1 MSKFPIICGILGK
14 KLYLTIL
21 LALVLI
27 LYIELKGLIPTGN
40 DIPLINNLGGPVI
53 EMLSVFIP
61 YIFKLKGKSKA
72 SKKKCTK
79 SNFKDYFIFCLITF
93 LFFGINYFIE
103 YLNIV
108 ALSVN
113 VMWIGLCFQMI
124 CYFFLS
130 MIILKSKYY
139 IHNIISLI
147 LFCIFTVIIDLIIEN
162 LKYIELKSFLFFIP
176 NLVDNILSCYMKYLI
191 DKKYHSYW
199 NVLFFFGLFI
209 FIVYTTEFII
219 KIKKEPNTIFK
230 VIENGKTKYIILNFL
245 LDAIVHEYL
254 RMLLTLLILE
264 YFSFN
269 HVFISHLLYRI
280 VIGFIQSITNF
291 DSYKNYL
298 FFLIPAFFQVF
309 SLLFY
314 LEILEF
320 NFCNL
325 NRNTKR
331 NIMLREEEEMLLRN
345 NTNVSEIE
353 IDKDLIVKNP
363 TIKKDLELNI
373 ILNDD
378 TEENDNNNNDDEN

>member
-269 HVFISHLLYRI
+269 HVFISHLLYKI

-345 NTNVSEIE
+345 NTNVSDIE
-353 IDKDLIVKNP
+353 IDKDLIIKNP
-363 TIKKDLELNI
+363 QEKKDLELNI

-378 TEENDNNNNDDEN
+378 TEENDNNNDDEN

>member
-345 NTNVSEIE
+345 NTNVSDIE
-353 IDKDLIVKNP
+353 IDKDLIIKNP
-363 TIKKDLELNI
+363 QEKKDLELNI

-378 TEENDNNNNDDEN
+378 TEENDNDNDNEN

>member
-345 NTNVSEIE
+345 NTNVSDIE
-353 IDKDLIVKNP
+353 IDKDLIIKNP
-363 TIKKDLELNI
+363 QEKKDLELNI

-378 TEENDNNNNDDEN
+378 TEENDNEN

>member
-230 VIENGKTKYIILNFL
+230 VLENGKTKYIILNFL

-331 NIMLREEEEMLLRN
+331 NIMLREQEEMLLRN
-345 NTNVSEIE
+345 NTNVSDIE
-353 IDKDLIVKNP
+353 IDKDLIIKNP
-363 TIKKDLELNI
+363 QEKKDLELNI

-378 TEENDNNNNDDEN
+378 TEENDNNNDDEN

>member
-345 NTNVSEIE
+345 NTNVSDIE
-353 IDKDLIVKNP
+353 IDKDLIIKNP
-363 TIKKDLELNI
+363 QEKKDLELNI

-378 TEENDNNNNDDEN
+378 TEENDNNNDDEN

>member
-269 HVFISHLLYRI
+269 HVFISHLLYKI

-345 NTNVSEIE
+345 NTNLSDIE
-353 IDKDLIVKNP
+353 IDKDLIIKNP
-363 TIKKDLELNI
+363 QEKKDLELNI

-378 TEENDNNNNDDEN
+378 TEENDNNNDEN

>member
-269 HVFISHLLYRI
+269 HVFISHLLYKI

-345 NTNVSEIE
+345 NTNASEIEVE

-363 TIKKDLELNI
+363 QDKKDLELYDMI
-373 ILNDD
+373 DD
-378 TEENDNNNNDDEN
+378 SEEKENDSEN

>member
-345 NTNVSEIE
+345 NTNVSDIE
-353 IDKDLIVKNP
+353 IDKDLIIKNP

>member
-345 NTNVSEIE
+345 NTNVSDIE
-353 IDKDLIVKNP
+353 IDKDLIIKNP
-363 TIKKDLELNI
+363 QEKKDLELNI

-378 TEENDNNNNDDEN
+378 TEENDNNNDNEN

>member
-298 FFLIPAFFQVF
+298 FFLIPAFFQIF

-345 NTNVSEIE
+345 NTNVSDIE
-353 IDKDLIVKNP
+353 IDKDLIIKNP
-363 TIKKDLELNI
+363 QEKKDLELNI

-378 TEENDNNNNDDEN
+378 TEENDNNNDDEN